1 VITVG
6 RGKRFPGVFLFFTLR
21 GDKKISDHFARGL
34 DK

>member
-1 VITVG
+1 MEKKAQVALQKVKLNI
-6 RGKRFPGVFLFFTLR
+6 LIR

>member
-1 VITVG
+1 VVKYLKKMKYKNAPQALGI
-6 RGKRFPGVFLFFTLR
+6 R